1 MGPLSKSKGPP
12 DMKRGQHPRLHENM
26 SGTEHAAGTISPL
39 ETGSA
44 PGQTGIPQTEQIESA
59 TPPGANATADIPWS
73 PSGRFC

>member
-1 MGPLSKSKGPP
+1 MALCTGSYRLSKRTTHQVMEEVFGVP
-12 DMKRGQHPRLHENM
+12 M
-26 SGTEHAAGTISPL
+26 SVGTISPL